1 MICGDFMNK
10 DNLLVHVAYN
20 NKQEIKLIEKLAESY
35 GLNYHKVDL
44 AESTF
49 KTGDYIK
56 YAKLVVIWNGMQQL
70 GPLVT
75 NLCDMRQ
82 IPKFYIEWGM
92 LPQKETYFIDPT
104 GFCGKSIL
112 CKDISWVNENDLL
125 KLYETRLDLQ
135 DKYPIS
141 DEGYIL
147 VPLQIENDTQILQF
161 TKYRNMKEF
170 IRDIEYMYPN
180 SKIIVKAHP
189 QSTAKRQFDRAVVTE
204 QKDFM
209 LLASKA
215 SLIVGLTST
224 TLYEAGILG
233 KPVVALGDHPLN
245 SNDLYNRDKVLA
257 GILALN
263 INRENGDIRSI
274 LDRFNYNISVY

>member
-1 MICGDFMNK
+1 MSK

-20 NKQEIKLIEKLAESY
+20 NKPEIKLVKKLAESY

-44 AESTF
+44 TETVF

-75 NLCDMRQ
+75 NLCDMRN
-82 IPKFYIEWGM
+82 IPKCYIEWGM
-92 LPQKETYFIDPT
+92 LPQKQTYFIDPT

-112 CKDISWVNENDLL
+112 CKDISWVNENDLV

-161 TKYRNMKEF
+161 TKYRNMEEF
-170 IRDIEYMYPN
+170 IKDIEYMYPN
-180 SKIIVKAHP
+180 NKIIVKTHP
-189 QSTAKRQFDRAVVTE
+189 QSTAKRQFDRAVIAP

-209 LLASKA
+209 LLASRA
-215 SLIVGLTST
+215 SLVVGLTST
-224 TLYEAGILG
+224 TLYEAAILG
-233 KPVVALGDHPLN
+233 KPVVALGDHPLRY
-245 SNDLYNRDKVLA
+245 NDFYNRDRVLA

-263 INRENGDIRSI
+263 IDRKTGDMRPI
-274 LDRFNYNISVY
+274 LDRFNYKLAVY